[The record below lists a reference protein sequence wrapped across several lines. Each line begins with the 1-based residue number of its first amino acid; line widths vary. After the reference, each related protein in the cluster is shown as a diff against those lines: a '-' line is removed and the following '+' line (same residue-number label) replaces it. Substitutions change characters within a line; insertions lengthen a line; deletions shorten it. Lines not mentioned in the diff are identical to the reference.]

1 MRVRAVI
8 ILSEAA
14 GDLEAGRTFYDEREP
29 GVGRYFLDCLFSDLE
44 SLRFHAGIHSIHF
57 EFHRLLSRRF
67 PFAIYYDVTDDLA
80 RVAAIL
86 DMRRDPA
93 WIRKELNERVRLKTS

>member
-8 ILSEAA
+8 ILKEAA
-14 GDLEAGRTFYDEREP
+14 DDLDAGSSFYDELEY
-29 GVGRYFLDCLFSDLE
+29 GVGRYFLDCVISDLE
-44 SLRFHAGIHSIHF
+44 SLHLYAGIHSIHYG
-57 EFHRLLSRRF
+57 FHRLLSRRF
-67 PFAIYYDVTDDLA
+67 PFAIYYDVLDDIA

-93 WIRKELNERVRLKTS
+93 WIRNELTERS

>member
-8 ILSEAA
+8 ILAEAA
-14 GDLEAGRTFYDEREP
+14 EDLAAGRQFYDECEP
-29 GVGRYFLDCLFSDLE
+29 GVGHYFLDSLMADLE
-44 SLRFHAGIHSIHF
+44 SLRLYAGIHSVHF
-57 EFHRLLSRRF
+57 GFYRLLSRRF
-67 PFAIYYDVTDDLA
+67 PFAIYYDVADGLA

-93 WIRKELNERVRLKTS
+93 WIRNELGQRN

>member
-8 ILSEAA
+8 VLAEAA
-14 GDLEAGRTFYDEREP
+14 EDLAAGSQFYDECEL
-29 GVGRYFLDCLFSDLE
+29 GVGRYFLDSLMGDLE
-44 SLRFHAGIHSIHF
+44 SLRLYAGVHSIHF
-57 EFHRLLSRRF
+57 GFHRLLSRRF

-93 WIRKELNERVRLKTS
+93 WIRNELSKRN

>member
-8 ILSEAA
+8 ILEEAA
-14 GDLEAGRTFYDEREP
+14 EDLEAGRRFYDEREA
-29 GVGRYFLDCLFSDLE
+29 GIGRYFIDCLLTDLE
-44 SLRFHAGIHSIHF
+44 SLQLHAGIHSVHF
-57 EFHRLLSRRF
+57 GFHRLLSLRF
-67 PFAIYYDVTDDLA
+67 PFAIYYDVTNEFV

-93 WIRKELNERVRLKTS
+93 WIRKELGERG

>member
-8 ILSEAA
+8 VLEEASE
-14 GDLEAGRTFYDEREP
+14 DLEAGRSFYDEREA
-29 GVGRYFLDCLFSDLE
+29 GVGRYFLDCLMSDLE
-44 SLRFHAGIHSIHF
+44 SLRLYAGIHSTHF
-57 EFHRLLSRRF
+57 GFHRLLSRRF

-93 WIRKELNERVRLKTS
+93 WIRKELSERG

>member
-8 ILSEAA
+8 VLEEAA
-14 GDLEAGRTFYDEREP
+14 GDMEAGRRFYEEREA
-29 GVGRYFLDCLFSDLE
+29 GIGRYFLDCLFADLE
-44 SLRFHAGIHSIHF
+44 SLRLYAGIHSTHLG
-57 EFHRLLSRRF
+57 FHRLLSRRF
-67 PFAIYYDVTDDLA
+67 PFAIYYDVTDELV

-93 WIRKELNERVRLKTS
+93 WIRKELSGRS

>member
-8 ILSEAA
+8 VLDQAA
-14 GDLEAGRTFYDEREP
+14 EDLEAGRAFYDRREQD
-29 GVGRYFLDCLFSDLE
+29 VGRYFLDCLLADLE
-44 SLRFHAGIHSIHF
+44 SLRHYAGIHRVHF
-57 EFHRLLSRRF
+57 GFHRMLSRRF
-67 PFAIYYDVTDDLA
+67 PFAIYYDVTDNLA

-93 WIRKELNERVRLKTS
+93 WLRKELGERRG